1 MHKLRLPILLAAVFA
16 AFSLLA
22 GAAPQLDYD
31 VEAPMDEKTEGF
43 EERAVHKNTTSVYS
57 DTLQGG
63 GTAEDPFVIAH
74 ASDLLYL
81 SEQVNAGNEP
91 YGSAY
96 YVQSADIDLTGS
108 AYTPIGTQAHPFSGS
123 YDGANHRILYIDAVY
138 EGDLFG
144 VFGYAL
150 AADFRNMDIYMEAD
164 VTYKNLFD
172 TAEDKNASLYAGIL
186 CGVYQVAKDCNS
198 TVSGCRT
205 DGKLTATNTKR
216 TVHAAGFF
224 GLLSATTIYYGDV
237 LVIDCESAADITA
250 NARSSPYAAGIAARA
265 ETQGRGRLGF
275 ERCFVSG
282 SVVAHGYSTESYSAC
297 AGGVAGCLY
306 IDESDW
312 SVWSELSDGSDE
324 TDTEETDTPSTVD
337 TNRIKTA
344 LKNCVVASET
354 LHAYLSKQHSQSTAY
369 VDWFAASISENITI
383 INNYYLKN
391 DTIVCNG
398 GDLAATEIETK
409 EQLYS
414 AEFLSGTLSYDLD
427 GLWNLTPGKA
437 LSLRFDGARIWV
449 YRDGE
454 QLVLLPIGGSTGS
467 FVLSYCDQTWRPLA
481 FDVIAVDAENRRY
494 TTVIPSFDGARSVTV
509 LWLDQ
514 NSLRPLAKPCRLSV

>member
-164 VTYKNLFD
+164 VTYKNLAD

-224 GLLSATTIYYGDV
+224 GLLLATTIYYGDV

-250 NARSSPYAAGIAARA
+250 NAYSSPYAAGIAARA

-282 SVVAHGYSTESYSAC
+282 NVVAHGYSTESYSAY
-297 AGGVAGCLY
+297 ASGIAACLY

-312 SVWSELSDGSDE
+312 SVWSELSDE
-324 TDTEETDTPSTVD
+324 PEESKTSNAVD

-344 LKNCVVASET
+344 LKACVVASET

-369 VDWFAASISENITI
+369 VDWLAASISEYVTLS
-383 INNYYLKN
+383 NNYYLKN

-398 GDLAATEIETK
+398 GNLAVTEIETK

-427 GLWNLTPGKA
+427 GLWNLTPGKV

>member
-282 SVVAHGYSTESYSAC
+282 SVVAHGYSTESYSAY
-297 AGGVAGCLY
+297 ASGIAACLY

-312 SVWSELSDGSDE
+312 SVWSELSDEPDGSK
-324 TDTEETDTPSTVD
+324 TSNAVD

-344 LKNCVVASET
+344 LKACVVASET

-369 VDWFAASISENITI
+369 VDWLAASISEYVTLS
-383 INNYYLKN
+383 NNYYLKN

-398 GDLAATEIETK
+398 SNLAATEIETK

-414 AEFLSGTLSYDLD
+414 AEFLSETLSYDLD

-481 FDVIAVDAENRRY
+481 FDVIAVDAENHRY
-494 TTVIPSFDGARSVTV
+494 TTVIPSFDEARSVTV